1 MGTHTSVGGDTRL
14 GFQELRMHVV
24 IGGYGRVGRYLAS
37 MLEERGH
44 SVAVIDRS
52 ERSFSVAGADIRG
65 RRIAG
70 EVFDRDTLV
79 KAGIEKAD
87 AYAAVT
93 SGDNSNIVSA
103 RIARER
109 FDVPCVV
116 ARIYDPRRAVIYKR
130 FGIPTISSVN
140 WSSNMLLASILEP
153 DLKTV
158 ATFGGGEVVVI
169 TAEATTHLTG
179 RTINDV
185 AYPGKF
191 HVTTLVRDGVAMLP
205 EPRTELHKG
214 DRLKITVTRDALP
227 ELKKLLGLE

>member
-1 MGTHTSVGGDTRL
+1 
-14 GFQELRMHVV
+14 MHVV

-52 ERSFSVAGADIRG
+52 EKAFAGAGADIRG
-65 RRIAG
+65 RRISG

-79 KAGIEKAD
+79 KAGIERAD

-109 FDVPCVV
+109 FSVPCVV
-116 ARIYDPRRAVIYKR
+116 ARIYDPRRAIIYER

-140 WSSNMLLASILEP
+140 WSSGMLLASILEP
-153 DLKTV
+153 DVKTV
-158 ATFGGGEVVVI
+158 SVFGGGEVI
-169 TAEATTHLTG
+169 TIAAEASTKLTG
-179 RTINDV
+179 RKITELD
-185 AYPGKF
+185 YPGKF
-191 HVTTLVRDGVAMLP
+191 HITAIVRDGLALLP
-205 EPRTELHKG
+205 EPRTELIKG
-214 DRLKITVTRDALP
+214 DQLKITVTRDALP
-227 ELKKLLGLE
+227 ELKKLLDLE

>member
-1 MGTHTSVGGDTRL
+1 
-14 GFQELRMHVV
+14 MHVV

-52 ERSFSVAGADIRG
+52 EKAFAAPGSDIRG

-79 KAGIEKAD
+79 KAGIERAD

-109 FDVPCVV
+109 FGVPCVV

-130 FGIPTISSVN
+130 FGIPTISSAPSFSGTST
-140 WSSNMLLASILEP
+140 SSSPLDHA
-153 DLKTV
+153 
-158 ATFGGGEVVVI
+158 
-169 TAEATTHLTG
+169 
-179 RTINDV
+179 RTNRSPSRRISPV
-185 AYPGKF
+185 G
-191 HVTTLVRDGVAMLP
+191 
-205 EPRTELHKG
+205 PRTRVSAEPGTPRIARPPMAESFRASDSRRRQAPSGSSSRSPARKVCRAG
-214 DRLKITVTRDALP
+214 PGASPAGSGGSAVSPANSSGYPSRSARRS
-227 ELKKLLGLE
+227 

>member
-1 MGTHTSVGGDTRL
+1 
-14 GFQELRMHVV
+14 MHVV

-52 ERSFSVAGADIRG
+52 ERAFAGTGSDIRG

-79 KAGIEKAD
+79 KAGIERAD

-103 RIARER
+103 RVARER

-153 DLKTV
+153 ELKTV

-169 TAEATTHLTG
+169 TTEAPTLMTG
-179 RTINDV
+179 KRVTEVDF
-185 AYPGKF
+185 PGKF

-205 EPRTELHKG
+205 EPRTELVKG

-227 ELKKLLGLE
+227 ELKRLLGLE

>member
-1 MGTHTSVGGDTRL
+1 
-14 GFQELRMHVV
+14 MHVV

-52 ERSFSVAGADIRG
+52 EKAFAGADTDIRG
-65 RRIAG
+65 RRLAG

-79 KAGIEKAD
+79 KAGIERAD

-109 FDVPCVV
+109 FNVPCVV
-116 ARIYDPRRAVIYKR
+116 ARIYDPRRAVIYER

-140 WSSNMLLASILEP
+140 WSSGMLLASILEP

-158 ATFGGGEVVVI
+158 NVFGGGEVI
-169 TAEATTHLTG
+169 TISAEASTQMSGKRVTEV
-179 RTINDV
+179 D
-185 AYPGKF
+185 YPAKF
-191 HVTTLVRDGVAMLP
+191 HISALVRDGEAMLP
-205 EPRTELHKG
+205 EPRTELKKG
-214 DRLKITVTRDALP
+214 DQLKITVTRDALP